1 MGQGAR
7 HGRSVTNPGFLCDK
21 PLTLRT
27 FLEYVLTFQTFW
39 DSIKRYR
46 RKNIIEAVGES
57 EELQHH
63 SPLKS
68 VAVN

>member
-1 MGQGAR
+1 MRQGAR
-7 HGRSVTNPGFLCDK
+7 HGQSVTNPGFLCDK
-21 PLTLRT
+21 PLTLRP
-27 FLEYVLTFQTFW
+27 FLEYVLTFQTFR

-46 RKNIIEAVGES
+46 RQNIIEAIGEL

-63 SPLKS
+63 SPLES